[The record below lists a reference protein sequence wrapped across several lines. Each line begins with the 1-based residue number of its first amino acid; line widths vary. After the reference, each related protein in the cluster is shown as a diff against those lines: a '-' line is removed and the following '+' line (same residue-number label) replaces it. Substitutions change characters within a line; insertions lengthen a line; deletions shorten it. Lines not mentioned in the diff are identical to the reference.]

1 MEDAH
6 TRTVEEVL
14 EQFKVDEESGLTDEQ
29 VKKGL
34 EKYGPNGEKSSFLR
48 SVCLNNVLLCDRL
61 QNMNNMT
68 HVNITQW
75 ELTV

>member
-14 EQFKVDEESGLTDEQ
+14 EHFKVDEESGITDEQ

-34 EKYGPNGEKSSFLR
+34 EKYGPNGEKSYFSSSR
-48 SVCLNNVLLCDRL
+48 SVC
-61 QNMNNMT
+61 
-68 HVNITQW
+68 
-75 ELTV
+75 

>member
-34 EKYGPNGEKSSFLR
+34 EKYGPNGEKSLFLR

>member
-14 EQFKVDEESGLTDEQ
+14 EQFKVDEEGGLTDEQ

-34 EKYGPNGEKSSFLR
+34 EKYGPNGEKS
-48 SVCLNNVLLCDRL
+48 
-61 QNMNNMT
+61 
-68 HVNITQW
+68 
-75 ELTV
+75 

>member
-14 EQFKVDEESGLTDEQ
+14 EHFKVDEESGITDEQ

-34 EKYGPNGEKSSFLR
+34 EKYGPNGEKSYFSR
-48 SVCLNNVLLCDRL
+48 CVCLNNVLLCDRL
-61 QNMNNMT
+61 KNMNS
-68 HVNITQW
+68 
-75 ELTV
+75 